1 MRSKA
6 IAVASR
12 DIVHYRIRRAVLGG
26 IRADNE
32 ERVMAVSREL
42 STSETDKLSQAAM
55 ILWRAERPLRVLR
68 TLAWAP
74 QVSERFFAGGACAL
88 PDVHYAPVD
97 PGDTLARVAAAR
109 ALVEGSSPVHAW
121 LVRVCDTIESTAR
134 LLASVGTREFHGHSV
149 ALFGAPKS
157 PFLDGQTCPLDLA
170 ERMTQVLSE
179 FDHCDL
185 ILGNEPPVI
194 TVEALKA
201 HMEQGVS
208 HLFGDQAPTIEI
220 VDELSAKAVA
230 GSSRIRLRRNAP
242 FSDLDAI
249 QLLQHEAYIHICTS
263 INGKAQRRFPILGA
277 GHPGTTRT
285 QEGLAV
291 LAELTQGAMDPSRM
305 HRLADRVFAI
315 QMAID
320 GADFLD
326 LYRYFLERAHN
337 EFEAFENA
345 RRIVRGGLVTGGA
358 PFTKDGVYLEGLL
371 RVHNYLRVVVKA
383 GDVRLIRALF
393 TGKLDIED
401 IPAVLMLDDAALLEK
416 PRFLPPWIQDM
427 RPLVTYLSYS
437 RFLNHIDFGL
447 VEARIEALFK
457 GEFG

>member
-1 MRSKA
+1 MA
-6 IAVASR
+6 ASQ
-12 DIVHYRIRRAVLGG
+12 
-26 IRADNE
+26 
-32 ERVMAVSREL
+32 EL
-42 STSETDKLSQAAM
+42 STKEADKLSRAAT

-68 TLAWAP
+68 TVAWVP
-74 QVSERFFAGGACAL
+74 QVAERFFAARAGTL
-88 PDVHYAPVD
+88 PDVDYIPVD
-97 PGDTLARVAAAR
+97 ASETLNGVAAAR
-109 ALVEGSSPVHAW
+109 ALIRGSSPAHAW
-121 LVRVCDTIESTAR
+121 LARVSDTIESTAR
-134 LLASVGTREFHGHSV
+134 LLASVGTREFHEHSV
-149 ALFGAPKS
+149 TLFGEPKR
-157 PFLDGQTCPLDLA
+157 PFLDGQTTPLDLA
-170 ERMTQVLSE
+170 NRMNEVLSE

-185 ILGNEPPVI
+185 ILGDAPPPI

-201 HMEQGVS
+201 QLEEAVARR
-208 HLFGDQAPTIEI
+208 FGEQAPTIEI
-220 VDELSAKAVA
+220 VDGLSAKAVA
-230 GSSRIRLRRNAP
+230 GANRIRLRRNAP

-263 INGKAQRRFPILGA
+263 INGKAQARFPILGA

-291 LAELTQGAMDPSRM
+291 LAELTQGALDPPRM

-320 GADFLD
+320 GADFLE

-393 TGKLDIED
+393 SGKLDLED
-401 IPAVLMLDDAALLEK
+401 LPAVLMLDDAGLLEK
-416 PRFLPPWIQDM
+416 PKFLPPWIQDL

-437 RFLNHIDFGL
+437 RFLNQVDLAL
-447 VEARIEALFK
+447 VEARIDGLFN
-457 GEFG
+457 GESI